1 MMFRNQTRRGIRAV
15 RAGRDPTGLCRD
27 PDVVVPTYC
36 NDTVV
41 RLSPDVDP
49 AIDRQ
54 RMRETG
60 RCLAESYLK
69 DPPLLRATAA
79 AAIRDDAVGCK
90 NTIGFSK

>member
-1 MMFRNQTRRGIRAV
+1 MVI
-15 RAGRDPTGLCRD
+15 
-27 PDVVVPTYC
+27 PTYC

-54 RMRETG
+54 RMRETA
-60 RCLAESYLK
+60 RRLAKRYLK
-69 DPPLLRATAA
+69 DPPLLRATVA
-79 AAIRDDAVGCK
+79 AAIRDDGAGCK